1 MQRRL
6 VHQPRDGYADF
17 YGYDEAEADGMIVSP
32 NSCQNVFLP
41 DRDPNDREKLWSPE
55 ESESFESTLIM
66 LREHMQ
72 AKRDLIS
79 TAEGDDATGLKQE
92 LEHLKLQ
99 TARIAELLWNP
110 EPDAEER
117 RRSLRQLEEA
127 AKFASQFGD
136 IAKQFAA
143 DFEY

>member
-1 MQRRL
+1 
-6 VHQPRDGYADF
+6 
-17 YGYDEAEADGMIVSP
+17 MIVSP
-32 NSCQNVFLP
+32 SSCQNVFLP
-41 DRDPNDREKLWSPE
+41 DRDPNDSEKLWISE
-55 ESESFESTLIM
+55 DCESLESTLIM

-117 RRSLRQLEEA
+117 RRGLQQLEEA
-127 AKFASQFGD
+127 AKFASEFGD